1 MSDVIYKVQVAE
13 TAYQT
18 LSIIEDYKAY
28 TIGLEAAQNL
38 VDDLL
43 IESSRLIGENPLAYG
58 YSSMLL
64 DKGIQFH
71 QWFSKDRQ
79 FRAIYD
85 VVGGEIQ
92 ILAYASTNQDLITL
106 LYQLLIVH

>member
-1 MSDVIYKVQVAE
+1 MIYKVQITE

-18 LSIIEDYKAY
+18 LSIIEDYKAN

-43 IESSRLIGENPLAYG
+43 IESSERIGENPLAYG
-58 YSSMLL
+58 YCSMLL

-71 QWFSKDRQ
+71 QWLSKDRQ
-79 FRAIYD
+79 FRVIYD
-85 VVGGEIQ
+85 VVGDEIQ
-92 ILAYASTNQDLITL
+92 ILAYASTNQDLIAL
-106 LYQLLIVH
+106 LYQLLIIH